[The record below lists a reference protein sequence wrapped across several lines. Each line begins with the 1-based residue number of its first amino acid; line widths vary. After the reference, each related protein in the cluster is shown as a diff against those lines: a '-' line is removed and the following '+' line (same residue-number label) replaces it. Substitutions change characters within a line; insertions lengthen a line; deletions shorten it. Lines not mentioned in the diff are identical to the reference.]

1 MTQGAPGLFGRR
13 SGGRSRWSLRLLVVV
28 AAGGFAALPSAP
40 GWAVQPATVVTT
52 IKPATV
58 AAAIKP
64 AAVVRPAD
72 EVQPVRAGDTPVAPD
87 ANGKLPAGWKNT
99 QWGPFGPAD
108 QALLEQVRRADLW
121 EGEGAAVMGMQKGDS
136 EKVRDVGK
144 ALNEQHAK
152 LEIALKK
159 VAGQLQVT
167 LPTQPNADQQGW
179 LGEMAAASGPD
190 FDKVWVARL
199 RAAHGK
205 IFSVLATVRA
215 NTRNSLVRDF
225 ATTGNNVVA
234 THMQLLESTGLVQF
248 NDLPTPVAP
257 TTAAPGALAAGVA
270 AQHANGNGGMIR
282 PVSSASGG
290 LSPVIIY
297 VVLALS
303 IAAGGMVLL
312 RVLRAR

>member
-1 MTQGAPGLFGRR
+1 L
-13 SGGRSRWSLRLLVVV
+13 LRLLVVV
-28 AAGGFAALPSAP
+28 AAGGFAALSSAP
-40 GWAVQPATVVTT
+40 GWAAQP
-52 IKPATV
+52 
-58 AAAIKP
+58 P
-64 AAVVRPAD
+64 AAVKP
-72 EVQPVRAGDTPVAPD
+72 VQAGDTPVAPD

-99 QWGPFGPAD
+99 KWGPFGPAD

-121 EGEGAAVMGMQKGDS
+121 EGEGAAVMGMQKGNS
-136 EKVRDVGK
+136 QTVRDVGK

-152 LEIALKK
+152 LETALQK

-167 LPTQPNADQQGW
+167 LPTQPNADQQSW
-179 LGEMAAASGPD
+179 LGEMAAASGAA

-205 IFSVLATVRA
+205 IFSVIATVRA

-225 ATTGNNVVA
+225 AATGNSVVS

-257 TTAAPGALAAGVA
+257 TTAPGAVNAGVA
-270 AQHANGNGGMIR
+270 AQHANNAKGGMIQ
-282 PVSSASGG
+282 PVSSTSGG
-290 LSPVIIY
+290 MSPLVIY
-297 VVLALS
+297 LLLAVS
-303 IAAGGMVLL
+303 ILAGGMVLL